1 MALNLSLVH
10 QRFQDIRDSLARLDV
25 IAQEPLEVFLADQ
38 DMRDVA
44 SYRLLVAIEAA
55 IQLCFHISA
64 HRVQRVPE
72 GYADCFAVLGETGVV
87 PQELSRRL
95 QQMARF
101 RNMLVHVYWDVDYE
115 RIYTM
120 LQENL
125 DDLRAFVQALG
136 ELL

>member
-10 QRFQDIRDSLARLDV
+10 QRFQDIRDSLDRLDV
-25 IAQEPLEVFLADQ
+25 IAQQPLEVFLADQ

-44 SYRLLVAIEAA
+44 SYRLLIAIEAA
-55 IQLCFHISA
+55 IQLCFHVSA

-72 GYADCFAVLGETGVV
+72 GYADCFALLGEAGVV
-87 PQELSRRL
+87 PEELSRRL
-95 QQMARF
+95 QQMAQHRSQYAGTF
-101 RNMLVHVYWDVDYE
+101 TGTL
-115 RIYTM
+115 TTGAFAM
-120 LQENL
+120 LQANL

>member
-101 RNMLVHVYWDVDYE
+101 RNMLVHVYWDVDYG

-125 DDLRAFVQALG
+125 DDLRVFVQALG

>member
-10 QRFQDIRDSLARLDV
+10 QRFQDIRDSLDRLDV
-25 IAQEPLEVFLADQ
+25 IAQQPLEVFLADQ

-44 SYRLLVAIEAA
+44 SYRLLIAIEAA
-55 IQLCFHISA
+55 IQLCFHVSA

-72 GYADCFAVLGETGVV
+72 GYADCFALLGEAGVV
-87 PQELSRRL
+87 PEELSRRL

-120 LQENL
+120 LQANL

>member
-101 RNMLVHVYWDVDYE
+101 RNMLVHVYWDVDYG

-125 DDLRAFVQALG
+125 DDLRFFVQALG